1 MRRAPQAP
9 GFLTV
14 RQRRLAWLGFV
25 LTALQAPLAARLLPD
40 DSWLFS
46 IVVALMVATV
56 ILADDAMRRRPA
68 DASRPE

>member
-1 MRRAPQAP
+1 MRRAPHAP

-14 RQRRLAWLGFV
+14 RQRRFAWLGFM

-68 DASRPE
+68 DVSHPE

>member
-1 MRRAPQAP
+1 MHRAPQAT
-9 GFLTV
+9 GFLTP

-25 LTALQAPLAARLLPD
+25 LVALQAPVAAKLLPD

-56 ILADDAMRRRPA
+56 IMADDSMRRRPA
-68 DASRPE
+68 TE

>member
-1 MRRAPQAP
+1 MRRAPQAI
-9 GFLTV
+9 GFLTP

-25 LTALQAPLAARLLPD
+25 LVACQAPVAAKMLPD

-56 ILADDAMRRRPA
+56 IMADDSMRRRPA
-68 DASRPE
+68 TE